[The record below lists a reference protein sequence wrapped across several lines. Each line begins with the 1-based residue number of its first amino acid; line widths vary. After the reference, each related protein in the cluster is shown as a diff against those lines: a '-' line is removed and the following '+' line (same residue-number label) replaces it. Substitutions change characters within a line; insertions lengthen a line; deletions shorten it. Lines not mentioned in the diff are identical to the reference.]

1 MAKSKTSKKKITA
14 RQFAPIALWLAG
26 VALLATVILLAFK
39 LLASAGLY
47 LPSNAKQLNLF
58 LLISTG
64 VVILGLA
71 LFALL
76 DPQRVR
82 EFLTGRQARYG
93 SNAIIML
100 IASIGILVVV
110 NLIVF
115 QSPVKPLDLTEDK
128 SNSLAPETMEVLK
141 SLSAPVQATAFFTSQ
156 SSTTTAA
163 KLLAN
168 YKAGAGGK
176 FDYKFVDPD
185 QNPVLAQQAG
195 ISGDG
200 KIYLQM
206 GDAHEI
212 VAYASEQDITAAL
225 IRLINPGQ
233 RVIYFLT
240 GHGERDIE
248 QASNTSYTQVK
259 AALEAKNYTVLTLNL
274 VAEHKVPDDAKAIII
289 AGPLQPL
296 TTDEVTLLQGYVATG
311 GALIV
316 MEEPLPMTQFGDT
329 PDPLAD
335 YLATSLGITLNNDVV
350 IDTNSSQTLYAVA
363 AMYSSHPITEKLQG
377 VFSYYPTAR
386 SLSATPEAKTQ
397 PVQLAATATGA
408 WGETDFE
415 GLANALQ
422 GNGQISFDQ
431 GIDISGPLTL
441 AMAVSDA
448 TTGSNVVVFGDSD
461 FASDQFFSQY
471 ANGDML
477 INAIDWAAGQEKQL
491 NLTSPQPITRSLN
504 PISSLTFWM
513 IALSL
518 VILLPGLVIAS
529 GITSWVIRRSRG

>member
-14 RQFAPIALWLAG
+14 RQLTPIALWLAG
-26 VALLATVILLAFK
+26 IALLATVILLAFK

-100 IASIGILVVV
+100 IASIGIIVVI

-115 QSPVKPLDLTEDK
+115 QSTAKPLDLTEDK
-128 SNSLAPETMEVLK
+128 SNSLAPETMDVLK
-141 SLSAPVQATAFFTSQ
+141 SLPAPVQATAFFTSQ

-185 QNPVLAQQAG
+185 QNPVLAQQAS

-248 QASNTSYTQVK
+248 QSADDAYTQVK
-259 AALEAKNYTVLTLNL
+259 SALEAKNYTVETLNL
-274 VAEHKVPDDAKAIII
+274 IADHKIPDDAKAIII
-289 AGPLQPL
+289 AGPLKPIMA
-296 TTDEVTLLQGYVATG
+296 DEATLLGDYVTEG
-311 GALIV
+311 GALVV
-316 MEEPLPMTQFGDT
+316 MEDPIPMTQFGDS

-335 YLATSLGITLNNDVV
+335 YLSTKWGIILNNNIV
-350 IDTNSSQTLYAVA
+350 IDTSSNQPLYAVA
-363 AMYSSHPITEKLQG
+363 ANYGNHPITEKLQG
-377 VFSYYPTAR
+377 LVSFFPAAR
-386 SLSATPEAKTQ
+386 SLSIDSNATIPPVALISTTQ
-397 PVQLAATATGA
+397 AS
-408 WGETDFE
+408 WGETDFAAIHAN
-415 GLANALQ
+415 GQFGYDANA
-422 GNGQISFDQ
+422 DYP
-431 GIDISGPLTL
+431 GPLVL
-441 AMAVSDA
+441 AASVED
-448 TTGSNVVVFGDSD
+448 TTTSSRIVVFGNSA
-461 FASDQFFSQY
+461 FASDKFSGQY

-504 PISSLTFWM
+504 PVSSLTFWM
-513 IALSL
+513 IAMSL
-518 VILLPGLVIAS
+518 VIFLPGLVIAS
-529 GITSWVIRRSRG
+529 GITSWLVRRSKG

>member
-1 MAKSKTSKKKITA
+1 MAKSKTSKKKINA

-64 VVILGLA
+64 MVILGLA

-76 DPQRVR
+76 NPQRVR

-100 IASIGILVVV
+100 IASIGIIVVI

-128 SNSLAPETMEVLK
+128 SNSLAPETMDVLK
-141 SLSAPVQATAFFTSQ
+141 SLTTPVQATAFFTSQ
-156 SSTTTAA
+156 SSTTTSA

-176 FDYKFVDPD
+176 FDYEFVDPD

-212 VAYASEQDITAAL
+212 ISYASEQDITAAL

-248 QASNTSYTQVK
+248 QSADDAYAQVK
-259 AALEAKNYTVLTLNL
+259 AALGAKNYTVLTLNL

-289 AGPLQPL
+289 AGPLKPI
-296 TTDEVTLLQGYVATG
+296 TADEVTLLGDYVTLG
-311 GALIV
+311 RALVV
-316 MEEPLPMTQFGDT
+316 MEEPIPMTQFGDS

-335 YLATSLGITLNNDVV
+335 YLSAKWGITLNNDVV
-350 IDTNSSQTLYAVA
+350 IDTSSNQPLYAVA
-363 AMYSSHPITEKLQG
+363 AYYGNHPITEKLQRL
-377 VFSYYPTAR
+377 FSFFPNAR
-386 SLSATPEAKTQ
+386 SLTIDSNATITPVALITTTQ
-397 PVQLAATATGA
+397 AS
-408 WGETDFE
+408 WGETDFAALQAN
-415 GLANALQ
+415 GQVGYDANA
-422 GNGQISFDQ
+422 DYP
-431 GIDISGPLTL
+431 GPLVL
-441 AMAVSDA
+441 AASAVDA
-448 TTGSNVVVFGDSD
+448 ATDSRIVVFGDSD
-461 FASDQFFSQY
+461 FASDKFFDQY
-471 ANGDML
+471 ANGDVL

-504 PISSLTFWM
+504 PPSSLTLGL
-513 IALSL
+513 IALMFII
-518 VILLPGLVIAS
+518 VLPGLVIGGGIAS
-529 GITSWVIRRSRG
+529 WLVRRSKG

>member
-14 RQFAPIALWLAG
+14 RQFAPLAVWLSG

-47 LPSNAKQLNLF
+47 LPSNAKQLDLF

-100 IASIGILVVV
+100 IASIGILVVI

-115 QSPVKPLDLTEDK
+115 QSPVEPLDLTEDK
-128 SNSLAPETMEVLK
+128 SNSLAPETMDVLK
-141 SLSAPVQATAFFTSQ
+141 SLTAPVHATAFFTSQ
-156 SSTTTAA
+156 SSTATAA
-163 KLLAN
+163 RLLAN

-176 FDYKFVDPD
+176 FDYEFVDPD

-206 GDAHEI
+206 GEAHEI

-248 QASNTSYTQVK
+248 QSADDAYTQVK
-259 AALEAKNYTVLTLNL
+259 SALEAKNYMVETLNL
-274 VAEHKVPDDAKAIII
+274 IADHTIPEDAKAIII
-289 AGPLQPL
+289 AGPRKPIMA
-296 TTDEVTLLQGYVATG
+296 DEATLLEDYVANG
-311 GALIV
+311 GALVV
-316 MEEPLPMTQFGDT
+316 MEEPIPMTQFGDS

-335 YLATSLGITLNNDVV
+335 YLSTKWGITLNNNIV
-350 IDTNSSQTLYAVA
+350 IDTSSNQPLYAVA
-363 AMYSSHPITEKLQG
+363 ANYGNHPITEKLQG
-377 VFSYYPTAR
+377 LVSFFPAAR
-386 SLSATPEAKTQ
+386 SLTLDSNAAVLPVVLITTTQ
-397 PVQLAATATGA
+397 AS
-408 WGETDFE
+408 WGETDFAVLQANSQV
-415 GLANALQ
+415 GYDANA
-422 GNGQISFDQ
+422 DYP
-431 GIDISGPLTL
+431 GPLVL
-441 AMAVSDA
+441 AASAVDA
-448 TTGSNVVVFGDSD
+448 TTSGRIVVFGDSD
-461 FASDQFFSQY
+461 FASNKFFGQY

-491 NLTSPQPITRSLN
+491 NLTSPEPITRTLN
-504 PISSLTFWM
+504 PVSSLTFWM

-518 VILLPGLVIAS
+518 VVLLPGLVIAS
-529 GITSWVIRRSRG
+529 GIASWLVRRSRG